1 MARQGIT
8 RDQVFTAADALVGDG
23 QQPTINAIRERLG
36 GTGSP
41 NTIHKHLVQWRE
53 ARPVAAVAAPE
64 LPQALTAAIAGEIE
78 KAAAKARAEK
88 EQELQQAQAEA
99 AELGAA
105 GEALEAERDELAE
118 QVAVLTTE
126 RDTLAGKAAQQ
137 AADLA
142 EAQQRIEREQQ
153 AAEIERLRA
162 ALAEAQQGRTAAE
175 QQAAVLAAKLEACA
189 DRAEQIEQQAAKAA
203 QAHDTA
209 RAAAAQEIRQ
219 AQAERDEA
227 RKVAAE
233 AREQAARLAG
243 QLEAL
248 QRQQDKAEAA
258 EKATASRR
266 PVRRG
271 GGRWHSRSPSS
282 PRPLGH
288 QGIAFGLPSCPLGV
302 IDLGLGQRHQSA
314 QQFAPVAGRLA
325 GLGIDQPGQ
334 DHQAR
339 RLVQLMVAG
348 LPLGDL
354 LGVDD
359 AGGVGAGLLGAFGG
373 LLGAYQ
379 GGQFAAIVGGAVGL
393 VGQHQQQALLIAGSL
408 QAAQVCQ
415 PFGQPLIL
423 CHGCV
428 SLCDGGSHFT
438 RKVAGARRLRYPSV
452 LRKARLVVSR
462 QAEKRAAGEAPAP
475 QRLRRKK
482 HEERRRWQSGD

>member
-153 AAEIERLRA
+153 AAEAARVEVATARLKIEAQTERQTEQAAEIERLRA

-243 QLEAL
+243 SL
-248 QRQQDKAEAA
+248 RRCNGSRTRPRPPRRPPRHRKGKGGSD
-258 EKATASRR
+258 ASRR

-325 GLGIDQPGQ
+325 GLGI
-334 DHQAR
+334 
-339 RLVQLMVAG
+339 
-348 LPLGDL
+348 
-354 LGVDD
+354 
-359 AGGVGAGLLGAFGG
+359 
-373 LLGAYQ
+373 GAYQ